1 MRIGS
6 MAAIAAMVAL
16 LFPGA
21 AATGA
26 EVRFAERVIG
36 TVDGY
41 PSDLA
46 VAQMGGDRTPDV
58 AAAVERG
65 VVEPGGVQVVLNRW
79 WGLRFRPFV
88 QGGQAPYRI
97 GTGDL
102 DGDGDAD
109 AVAPNS
115 ASHDLT
121 LFTNE
126 GGGRLRASATL
137 PVPYLP
143 RAVTVADLDG
153 DGRQDVA
160 TTSTDDPDGATS
172 AALRIFY
179 GEAAGFGEPVT
190 VPAGEFIGPAE
201 TLAAVDLDGDR
212 RRDLVAVE
220 QSRVLV
226 SYRAP
231 GGTGFAPLTTVA
243 YLPDGPFDVAAGD
256 LDGDGHADLATAN
269 LLGPRVAVLL
279 RRGGGTGF
287 EPPSFV
293 DVGAGSA
300 HVVIADVDGDRRKD
314 LAATLLDAG
323 KVAVILRGPRG
334 FRAPQL
340 FDAGAAPLALAATDM
355 DRDGDVDLVVGD
367 RDSRELRVLV
377 NRGRLLPLGRSRGTR
392 PRSGG
397 PSRTARGRRS
407 GPRRRERAGSRT
419 GARSR
424 SRAAPGPTRLGGR
437 GPR

>member
-6 MAAIAAMVAL
+6 MAGIAAAMVLL

-21 AATGA
+21 AAAG
-26 EVRFAERVIG
+26 VQLRFAERVIG
-36 TVDGY
+36 TVDGF

-46 VAQMGGDRTPDV
+46 VAQLGGDRTPDV
-58 AAAVERG
+58 VAAVERG
-65 VVEPGGVQVVLNRW
+65 IVEPGGVQVVLNRW
-79 WGLRFRPFV
+79 WGIKFRPFV
-88 QGGQAPYRI
+88 QGGQAPYRV

-102 DGDGDAD
+102 DGDGDVD
-109 AVAPNS
+109 AVAPNT

-121 LFTNE
+121 VFTND
-126 GGGRLRASATL
+126 GAGRLTATETL

-143 RAVTVADLDG
+143 RAVVVADLDG

-160 TTSTDDPDGATS
+160 TSSLDDPDGATS
-172 AALRIFY
+172 ASLRIFY
-179 GEAAGFGEPVT
+179 REGAGFGAPVS
-190 VPAGEFIGPAE
+190 VPAAEFIGSPE
-201 TLAAVDLDGDR
+201 TLLAVDVDGDR

-231 GGTGFAPLTTVA
+231 GGGGFEPLATVA
-243 YLPDGPFDVAAGD
+243 HVPDGPFDVAAGD
-256 LDGDGHADLATAN
+256 LNGDGHVDVATAD

-279 RRGGGTGF
+279 GRGGGAGF

-300 HVVIADVDGDRRKD
+300 HVVIADLDGDRRND
-314 LAATLLDAG
+314 IAATLLEAG
-323 KVAVILRGPRG
+323 KVAVILRGSSG

-355 DRDGDVDLVVGD
+355 DRDGDTDLWVGD
-367 RDSRELRVLV
+367 RDSQELRVLV
-377 NRGRLLPLGRSRGTR
+377 NRGRVWSADRSRGTR
-392 PRSGG
+392 R
-397 PSRTARGRRS
+397 PSRGR
-407 GPRRRERAGSRT
+407 
-419 GARSR
+419 
-424 SRAAPGPTRLGGR
+424 
-437 GPR
+437 

>member
-6 MAAIAAMVAL
+6 MAAIAAAMSL
-16 LFPGA
+16 LFPGVA
-21 AATGA
+21 AAG
-26 EVRFAERVIG
+26 VQLRFVERVIG
-36 TVDGY
+36 TVDGF

-46 VAQMGGDRTPDV
+46 VAQLGGDRTLDV

-79 WGLRFRPFV
+79 WGLKFRPFV
-88 QGGQAPYRI
+88 QGGQTPYRI

-102 DGDGDAD
+102 DGDGDVD
-109 AVAPNS
+109 AVAPNT

-121 LFTNE
+121 VFTND
-126 GGGRLRASATL
+126 GAGRLTAAETL

-143 RAVTVADLDG
+143 RGVAVADLDG

-160 TTSTDDPDGATS
+160 TSSIDDPNGATS

-179 GEAAGFGEPVT
+179 GEADGFGAPVT
-190 VPAGEFIGPAE
+190 VPAAEFIGTAE
-201 TLAAVDLDGDR
+201 TLVAVDLDGDR

-231 GGTGFAPLTTVA
+231 GGGFEPLATVA
-243 YLPDGPFDVAAGD
+243 YVPDGPFDVAAGD
-256 LDGDGHADLATAN
+256 LNGDGHADLVTAD

-279 RRGGGTGF
+279 RRAGGAGF

-300 HVVIADVDGDRRKD
+300 HVAIADFDGDRRND
-314 LAATLLDAG
+314 VAATLLDAG
-323 KVAVILRGPRG
+323 KVAVILRGRTE
-334 FRAPQL
+334 FRTPQL

-355 DRDGDVDLVVGD
+355 DRDGDTDLVVGD
-367 RDSRELRVLV
+367 RDSQELRVLV
-377 NRGRLLPLGRSRGTR
+377 NRGRLWWA
-392 PRSGG
+392 GG
-397 PSRTARGRRS
+397 
-407 GPRRRERAGSRT
+407 
-419 GARSR
+419 
-424 SRAAPGPTRLGGR
+424 
-437 GPR
+437 